1 MQFLFFLWKI
11 KIYLVH
17 HLGQLRNRG
26 GFALLSVFFSGEA
39 VKQSGRQS
47 TIIINLFIVFL
58 VVVAD
63 SVMCYHNCGA

>member
-1 MQFLFFLWKI
+1 MQFLFFF
-11 KIYLVH
+11 VED
-17 HLGQLRNRG
+17 QD
-26 GFALLSVFFSGEA
+26 LLSTSFRAIKKPWRFCPFVCFFSGEA